1 MRRGG
6 GDKNL
11 GANTISISMEGYLSE
26 QTSPARIIFVS
37 TPAVENGQLIFDNSA
52 GVINSHSE
60 IALHSVQTTQTTPAP
75 GGQSVSV
82 LCSSLST
89 IDRTLRHFFVT
100 HTATH
105 HSTTEF
111 NNLYFRPV
119 DTKHERIYFE
129 CSNTGIQLV
138 HIVLLHRYRS

>member
-1 MRRGG
+1 
-6 GDKNL
+6 
-11 GANTISISMEGYLSE
+11 MEGYLSE

-60 IALHSVQTTQTTPAP
+60 IALHSVETIQTTSVPVP
-75 GGQSVSV
+75 GAQGVSV
-82 LCSSLST
+82 LCSCLST
-89 IDRTLRHFFVT
+89 TDRTLRHFFVT
-100 HTATH
+100 HTTTH

-119 DTKHERIYFE
+119 DSNHEKIYFE
-129 CSNTGIQLV
+129 CSNTGIQLE
-138 HIVLLHRYRS
+138 HILLLHRYKS